1 MALLTDQFRI
11 FTAKRFIKSLEGADP
26 TQSDLVAGTSRDRLY
41 VFIGRPQEWD
51 NENAAPTPV
60 DSFQEFSD
68 TFSDMISLKRVL
80 ASDTIQVVR
89 RIDWTPP
96 EQTTGGLGYVYDMYR
111 HDYSSTKTASSGA
124 TKLYD
129 ADFYVVNSQYQV
141 YKCIYNGTSP
151 SDPNGKPSTVEP
163 TGTSTS
169 IITTSDGYRWKYLYT
184 IPVGQ
189 VLKFFSNDYMP
200 VLSDVAV
207 TGDAVGGEIDS
218 VVIQASGTGYNNGTY
233 ENVPIKGDGV
243 GGRVSL
249 VVDGGKIVSATV
261 TSGGSGYTF
270 GKVVIDEVN
279 GIGAGTGTGAAI
291 DVIIPPDT
299 GHGSDPGKELGGYRC
314 MINTKFTY
322 DEGSG
327 DFPTDNDYRRIGL
340 VINPYQYG
348 TTELTSA
355 ITLSATK
362 AVIFSPTFTGQFQ
375 TDEII
380 TQSRTIGGQQVTA
393 RGRVISW
400 NNTTKV
406 LKYYQNRID
415 GVFPEITGNLTEF
428 EGGNPVTGSTSG
440 TTADPDINFPV
451 VSGISTRVINNTE
464 YDLGMSFTNGYA
476 KSEIQPNSGEIIYID
491 NRGAISRAGVQ
502 IEDIKIVIEF

>member
-26 TQSDLVAGTSRDRLY
+26 TQSDLDAGANRDRLY

-51 NENAAPTPV
+51 NENAPPTPV

-169 IITTSDGYRWKYLYT
+169 IITTADGYRWKYLYT

-207 TGDAVGGEIDS
+207 TGDAVGGEIDT

-249 VVDGGKIVSATV
+249 VVDGGKVVSATV

-270 GKVVIDEVN
+270 GKIVIDEVN

-299 GHGSDPGKELGGYRC
+299 GHGSDPTKELGGYRV

-340 VINPYQYG
+340 VINPNQYG

-355 ITLSATK
+355 ITLSATR

-380 TQSRTIGGQQVTA
+380 TQSRTVGGQQVTA

-400 NNTTKV
+400 NTTTKV

-440 TTADPDINFPV
+440 TSADPDINFPV
-451 VSGISTRVINNTE
+451 VSGVSTRVINNTE

-476 KSEIQPNSGEIIYID
+476 KPEIEPNSGEIIYID
-491 NRGAISRAGVQ
+491 NRGAISRAGDQ

>member
-26 TQSDLVAGTSRDRLY
+26 TQSDLVAGASRDRLY

-51 NENAAPTPV
+51 NENAPPTPV

-80 ASDTIQVVR
+80 ASDTIQVIR

-169 IITTSDGYRWKYLYT
+169 IITTADGYRWKYLYT

-249 VVDGGKIVSATV
+249 VVDGGKIVNATV

-299 GHGSDPGKELGGYRC
+299 GHGSSPAKELGGYRV

-340 VINPYQYG
+340 VINPNQYG

-355 ITLSATK
+355 VTLSATK

-380 TQSRTIGGQQVTA
+380 TQSRTVGGQQVTA

-400 NNTTKV
+400 NNVTKV

-440 TTADPDINFPV
+440 TSADPDINFPV

-476 KSEIQPNSGEIIYID
+476 KSEIEPNSGEIIYID
-491 NRGAISRAGVQ
+491 NRGAISRAGDQ

>member
-26 TQSDLVAGTSRDRLY
+26 TQSDLVAGANRDRLY

-51 NENAAPTPV
+51 NENAPPTPV

-299 GHGSDPGKELGGYRC
+299 GHGSDPAKELGGYRV

-340 VINPYQYG
+340 VINPNQYG

-380 TQSRTIGGQQVTA
+380 TQSRTVGGQQVTA

-400 NNTTKV
+400 NSTTKV

-440 TTADPDINFPV
+440 TSADPDINFPV
-451 VSGISTRVINNTE
+451 VSGTSTRIINNTE

-476 KSEIQPNSGEIIYID
+476 KSEIEPNSGEIIYID
-491 NRGAISRAGVQ
+491 NRGAISRAGDQ

>member
-1 MALLTDQFRI
+1 
-11 FTAKRFIKSLEGADP
+11 
-26 TQSDLVAGTSRDRLY
+26 
-41 VFIGRPQEWD
+41 
-51 NENAAPTPV
+51 
-60 DSFQEFSD
+60 
-68 TFSDMISLKRVL
+68 
-80 ASDTIQVVR
+80 
-89 RIDWTPP
+89 
-96 EQTTGGLGYVYDMYR
+96 
-111 HDYSSTKTASSGA
+111 
-124 TKLYD
+124 
-129 ADFYVVNSQYQV
+129 
-141 YKCIYNGTSP
+141 
-151 SDPNGKPSTVEP
+151 
-163 TGTSTS
+163 
-169 IITTSDGYRWKYLYT
+169 
-184 IPVGQ
+184 
-189 VLKFFSNDYMP
+189 MP

-207 TGDAVGGEIDS
+207 TGDAVGGEIDT

-249 VVDGGKIVSATV
+249 VVDGGKVVSATV

-270 GKVVIDEVN
+270 GKIIIDEVN

-291 DVIIPPDT
+291 DVIIPPEL
-299 GHGSDPGKELGGYRC
+299 GHGSDPTKELGGYRV

-340 VINPYQYG
+340 VINPNQYG

-355 ITLSATK
+355 ITLSATR
-362 AVIFSPTFTGQFQ
+362 AVIFSPTFTGTFS

-380 TQSRTIGGQQVTA
+380 TQSRTVGGQQVTA

-400 NNTTKV
+400 NTTTKV

-428 EGGNPVTGSTSG
+428 EGGNPVTGATSG
-440 TTADPDINFPV
+440 TSADPDINFPV

-476 KSEIQPNSGEIIYID
+476 KPEIDPNSGEIIYID
-491 NRGAISRAGVQ
+491 NRGAISRAGDQ

>member
-11 FTAKRFIKSLEGADP
+11 FTAKRFIKSLEGADA
-26 TQSDLVAGTSRDRLY
+26 TQSDLQAGSNRDRLY
-41 VFIGRPQEWD
+41 VFIGRPQEWV
-51 NENAAPTPV
+51 NEYAPPTPV

-68 TFSDMISLKRVL
+68 RFSDMISLKRVL
-80 ASDTIQVVR
+80 ANDTIQVVR

-207 TGDAVGGEIDS
+207 TGDAVGGEIDT

-249 VVDGGKIVSATV
+249 VVDGGKVVSATV

-270 GKVVIDEVN
+270 GKIIIDEVN

-291 DVIIPPDT
+291 DVIIPPEL
-299 GHGSDPGKELGGYRC
+299 GHGSDPTKELGGYRV

-340 VINPYQYG
+340 VINPNQYG

-355 ITLSATK
+355 ITLSATR
-362 AVIFSPTFTGQFQ
+362 AVIFSPTFTGTFS

-380 TQSRTIGGQQVTA
+380 TQSRTVGGQQVTA

-400 NNTTKV
+400 NTTTKV

-428 EGGNPVTGSTSG
+428 EGGNPVTGATSG
-440 TTADPDINFPV
+440 TSADPDINFPV

-476 KSEIQPNSGEIIYID
+476 KPEIDPNSGEIIYID
-491 NRGAISRAGVQ
+491 NRGAISRAGDQ

>member
-60 DSFQEFSD
+60 DSSQEFSD

-299 GHGSDPGKELGGYRC
+299 GHGSEPPKELGGYRV

-340 VINPYQYG
+340 IINPNQFG

-380 TQSRTIGGQQVTA
+380 TQSRTVGGQQVTA
-393 RGRVISW
+393 RGRVVSW
-400 NNTTKV
+400 NSTTKV

-440 TTADPDINFPV
+440 TSADPDINFPV
-451 VSGISTRVINNTE
+451 VSGVSTRVINNTE
-464 YDLGMSFTNGYA
+464 YDLGMAFTNGYA
-476 KSEIQPNSGEIIYID
+476 KAEIDPNSGEIIYID
-491 NRGAISRAGVQ
+491 NRGAISRAGDQ

>member
-11 FTAKRFIKSLEGADP
+11 FTAEKFIKSLEGPDKN
-26 TQSDLVAGTSRDRLY
+26 QSDIAAGANRDRLY

-51 NENAAPTPV
+51 NENNPPTPV

-68 TFSDMISLKRVL
+68 AYDDMISMKRVL
-80 ASDTIQVVR
+80 ANDAVQVIR
-89 RIDWTPP
+89 RIDWIPP

-111 HDYSSTKTASSGA
+111 HDYSSSKTASSGA

-129 ADFYVVNSQYQV
+129 ADFYVVNSSYQA

-169 IITTSDGYRWKYLYT
+169 IITTADGYRWKYMFT

-189 VLKFFSNDYMP
+189 VLKFFSGDYMP
-200 VLSDVAV
+200 VLTDTAV
-207 TGDAVGGEIDS
+207 ISDAVGGEIDT
-218 VVIQASGTGYNNGTY
+218 VVIQSSGSGYNNGTY
-233 ENVPIKGDGV
+233 ENIPVKGDGT
-243 GGRVSL
+243 GGRISV
-249 VVDGGKIVSATV
+249 VVDGGRIVNATV
-261 TSGGSGYTF
+261 TSGGSNYSF
-270 GKVVIDEVN
+270 GKVIIDEIN
-279 GIGAGTGTGAAI
+279 GIGAGTGSGGAI
-291 DVIIPPDT
+291 DVIIPPKG
-299 GHGSDPGKELGGYRC
+299 GHGSNPAIELGGYRV

-340 VINPYQYG
+340 VINPNQYG

-355 ITLSATK
+355 ITLSATR
-362 AVIFSPTFTGQFQ
+362 AVIFSPTFTGTFS

-380 TQSRTIGGQQVTA
+380 TQSRTVGGQQVTA

-400 NNTTKV
+400 NTTTKV

-428 EGGNPVTGSTSG
+428 EGGNPVTGATSG
-440 TTADPDINFPV
+440 TSADPDINFPV

-476 KSEIQPNSGEIIYID
+476 KPEIDPNSGEIIYID
-491 NRGAISRAGVQ
+491 NRGAISRAGDQ

>member
-26 TQSDLVAGTSRDRLY
+26 TQSDLVAGANRDRLY

-51 NENAAPTPV
+51 NENAPPTPV

-68 TFSDMISLKRVL
+68 TYSDMISLKRVL

-151 SDPNGKPSTVEP
+151 SDPNGKPSTIEP

-169 IITTSDGYRWKYLYT
+169 IITTADGYRWKYLYT

-270 GKVVIDEVN
+270 GKVVIDEIN

-299 GHGSDPGKELGGYRC
+299 GHGSEPTKELGGYRV

-327 DFPTDNDYRRIGL
+327 DFPNDNDYRRIGL
-340 VINPYQYG
+340 VINPNQYG

-380 TQSRTIGGQQVTA
+380 TQSRTVGGQQVTA

-440 TTADPDINFPV
+440 TSADPDINFPV
-451 VSGISTRVINNTE
+451 VSGVSTRIINNTE

-476 KSEIQPNSGEIIYID
+476 KPEIEPNSGEIIYID
-491 NRGAISRAGVQ
+491 NRGAISRAGDQ

>member
-26 TQSDLVAGTSRDRLY
+26 TQSDLDAGANRDRLY

-51 NENAAPTPV
+51 NENAPPTPV

-129 ADFYVVNSQYQV
+129 ADFYVVNSSYQV

-200 VLSDVAV
+200 VLSDIAV
-207 TGDAVGGEIDS
+207 TGDAVGGEIDT

-249 VVDGGKIVSATV
+249 VVDGGKVVSATV

-270 GKVVIDEVN
+270 GKIVIDEIN

-299 GHGSDPGKELGGYRC
+299 GHGSDPTKELGGYRV

-340 VINPYQYG
+340 VINPNQYG

-355 ITLSATK
+355 ITLSATR

-380 TQSRTIGGQQVTA
+380 TQSRTVGGQQVTA

-400 NNTTKV
+400 NTTTKV

-440 TTADPDINFPV
+440 TSADPDINFPV
-451 VSGISTRVINNTE
+451 VSGVSTRVINNTE

-476 KSEIQPNSGEIIYID
+476 KPEIEPNSGEIIYID
-491 NRGAISRAGVQ
+491 NRGAISRAGDQ

>member
-26 TQSDLVAGTSRDRLY
+26 TQSDLVAGANRDRLY

-51 NENAAPTPV
+51 NENAPPTPV

-68 TFSDMISLKRVL
+68 TYSDMISLKRVL

-299 GHGSDPGKELGGYRC
+299 GHGSNPAKELGGYRV

-340 VINPYQYG
+340 VINPNQYG

-380 TQSRTIGGQQVTA
+380 TQSRTVGGQQVTA

-400 NNTTKV
+400 NSTTKV

-440 TTADPDINFPV
+440 TSADPDINFPV
-451 VSGISTRVINNTE
+451 VSGTSTRIINNTE

-476 KSEIQPNSGEIIYID
+476 KSEIEPNSGEIIYID
-491 NRGAISRAGVQ
+491 NRGAISRAGDQ

>member
-26 TQSDLVAGTSRDRLY
+26 TQSDLVAGASRDRLY

-60 DSFQEFSD
+60 DSSQEFAD
-68 TFSDMISLKRVL
+68 TFADMISLKRVL

-299 GHGSDPGKELGGYRC
+299 GHGSEPSKELGGYRV

-340 VINPYQYG
+340 IINPNQFG

-380 TQSRTIGGQQVTA
+380 TQSRTVGGQQVTA
-393 RGRVISW
+393 RGRVVSW
-400 NNTTKV
+400 NSTTKV

-440 TTADPDINFPV
+440 TSADPDINFPV
-451 VSGISTRVINNTE
+451 VSGVSTRVINNTE
-464 YDLGMSFTNGYA
+464 YDLGMAFTNGYA
-476 KSEIQPNSGEIIYID
+476 KAEIDPNSGEIIYID
-491 NRGAISRAGVQ
+491 NRGAISRAGDQ

>member
-26 TQSDLVAGTSRDRLY
+26 TQSDLVAGANRDRLY

-51 NENAAPTPV
+51 NENAPPTPV

-299 GHGSDPGKELGGYRC
+299 GHGSNPAKELGGYRV

-340 VINPYQYG
+340 VINPNQYG
-348 TTELTSA
+348 TSELTSA

-380 TQSRTIGGQQVTA
+380 TQSRTVGGQQVTA

-400 NNTTKV
+400 NSTTKV

-440 TTADPDINFPV
+440 TSADPDINFPV
-451 VSGISTRVINNTE
+451 VSGTSTRIINNTE

-476 KSEIQPNSGEIIYID
+476 KSEIEPNSGEIIYID
-491 NRGAISRAGVQ
+491 NRGAISRAGDQ

>member
-11 FTAKRFIKSLEGADP
+11 FTAKRFIKSLEGADA
-26 TQSDLVAGTSRDRLY
+26 TQSDLQAGSNRDRLY

-51 NENAAPTPV
+51 NENAPPTPV

-80 ASDTIQVVR
+80 ANDTIQVVR

-96 EQTTGGLGYVYDMYR
+96 EQTTGGRGYVYDMYR

-200 VLSDVAV
+200 VLADVAV
-207 TGDAVGGEIDS
+207 TGDAVGGEIDT

-249 VVDGGKIVSATV
+249 VVDGGKVVSATV

-270 GKVVIDEVN
+270 GKIIIDEVN

-291 DVIIPPDT
+291 DVIIPPEL
-299 GHGSDPGKELGGYRC
+299 GHGSDPTKELGGYRV

-340 VINPYQYG
+340 VINPNQYG

-355 ITLSATK
+355 ITLSATR
-362 AVIFSPTFTGQFQ
+362 AVIFSPTFTGTFS

-380 TQSRTIGGQQVTA
+380 TQSRTVGGQQVTA

-400 NNTTKV
+400 NTTTKV

-428 EGGNPVTGSTSG
+428 EGGNPVTGATSG
-440 TTADPDINFPV
+440 TSADPDINFPV
-451 VSGISTRVINNTE
+451 VSGVSTRVINNTE

-476 KSEIQPNSGEIIYID
+476 KPEIDPNSGEIIYID
-491 NRGAISRAGVQ
+491 NRGAISRAGDQ

>member
-11 FTAKRFIKSLEGADP
+11 FTAKRFIKSLEGADA
-26 TQSDLVAGTSRDRLY
+26 TQSDLQAGSNRDRLY

-51 NENAAPTPV
+51 NENAPPTPV

-80 ASDTIQVVR
+80 ANDTIQVVR

-207 TGDAVGGEIDS
+207 TGDAVGGEIDT

-249 VVDGGKIVSATV
+249 VVDGGKVVSATV

-270 GKVVIDEVN
+270 GKIIIDEVN

-291 DVIIPPDT
+291 DVIIPPEL
-299 GHGSDPGKELGGYRC
+299 GHGSDPTKELGGYRV

-340 VINPYQYG
+340 VINPNQYG

-355 ITLSATK
+355 ITLSATR
-362 AVIFSPTFTGQFQ
+362 AVIFSPTFTGTFS

-380 TQSRTIGGQQVTA
+380 TQSRTVGGQQVTA

-400 NNTTKV
+400 NTTTKV

-428 EGGNPVTGSTSG
+428 EGGNPVTGATSG
-440 TTADPDINFPV
+440 TSADPDIKFPV
-451 VSGISTRVINNTE
+451 VSGISTRVINNNE
-464 YDLGMSFTNGYA
+464 YDLGMSFTNCYA
-476 KSEIQPNSGEIIYID
+476 KPEIDPNSGEIIYID
-491 NRGAISRAGVQ
+491 NRGAISRAADQ

>member
-11 FTAKRFIKSLEGADP
+11 FTANKFIKALEGPDP
-26 TQSDLVAGTSRDRLY
+26 IQSDAAAGASRDRLY
-41 VFIGRPQEWD
+41 VFIGRPQTWD
-51 NENAAPTPV
+51 NENNPPTPV

-68 TFSDMISLKRVL
+68 VYDDLISLKRVL
-80 ASDTIQVVR
+80 ANDVIQVIR
-89 RIDWTPP
+89 RVDWTPP

-129 ADFYVVNSQYQV
+129 ADFFVVNSSYQV

-151 SDPNGKPSTVEP
+151 SDPNGKPSTIEP

-169 IITTSDGYRWKYLYT
+169 IITTADGYRWKYMYT

-189 VLKFFSNDYMP
+189 VLKFFSNEYMP
-200 VLSDVAV
+200 VLSDTAVVA
-207 TGDAVGGEIDS
+207 DAVGGEIDT
-218 VVIQASGTGYNNGTY
+218 VIIASSGAGYNNGTY

-249 VVDGGKIVSATV
+249 VVDGGRIVSATV

-270 GKVVIDEVN
+270 GKVIIDEVN
-279 GIGAGTGTGAAI
+279 GIGAGTGTGGSVEV
-291 DVIIPPDT
+291 VIAPVE
-299 GHGSDPGKELGGYRC
+299 GHGAVPATELGGFRV

-340 VINPYQYG
+340 VINPNKYG
-348 TTELTSA
+348 TQELTSEL
-355 ITLSATK
+355 TLSATK
-362 AVIFSPTFTGQFQ
+362 AVIFSPTFTGNFQ
-375 TDEII
+375 TDEIV
-380 TQSRTIGGQQVTA
+380 TQSRTVGGQQVTA

-400 NNTTKV
+400 NAITKV

-415 GVFPEITGNLTEF
+415 GVFPEFTGNLIEF
-428 EGGNPVTGSTSG
+428 EGGNPVVGATSG
-440 TTADPDINFPV
+440 ASADPDINFPI
-451 VSGISTRVINNTE
+451 VSGSSTRVINNAE
-464 YDLGMSFTNGYA
+464 YDLGMAFTNGYA
-476 KSEIQPNSGEIIYID
+476 KAEVDPNSGEVIYID
-491 NRGAISRAGVQ
+491 NRGAITRAGDQ

>member
-26 TQSDLVAGTSRDRLY
+26 TQSDLVAGANRDRLY

-51 NENAAPTPV
+51 NENAPPTPV

-299 GHGSDPGKELGGYRC
+299 GHGSDPAKELGGYRV

-340 VINPYQYG
+340 VINPNQYG
-348 TTELTSA
+348 TSELTSA

-380 TQSRTIGGQQVTA
+380 TQSRTVGGQQVTA

-400 NNTTKV
+400 NSTTKV

-440 TTADPDINFPV
+440 TSADPDINFPV
-451 VSGISTRVINNTE
+451 VSGTSTRIINNTE

-476 KSEIQPNSGEIIYID
+476 KSEIEPNSGEIIYID
-491 NRGAISRAGVQ
+491 NRGAISRAGDQ